1 MTDRNI
7 RELTT
12 ATAYDRDGDKL
23 GSVKEVYI
31 NDTTGQPDF
40 VEVGHG
46 LFGLSSSL
54 VPLRGHRLEGE
65 DLKLA
70 FTKDRI
76 KDAPDVSDDAHL
88 TPSDQEAIYR
98 HYGLEGTEN
107 VESYRDEREELH
119 NDDLNKRQAGLLSA
133 GPETRSGHPG
143 DYDPPRSTD
152 TQGASTDT
160 AGTLGNQDDRARVG
174 SEEGG
179 SLTRSEERV
188 KVDKERV
195 NTGEA
200 RLRKYVVHD
209 TETVEVPVER
219 EEVHVE
225 RKPVDPDTSNRPAG
239 RELSEDETSVTLHED
254 RVNVTKTSEPVEE
267 VRLAKDRVTDT
278 EQVTEDVAKERIE
291 ADVDDVDGPAGK
303 RP

>member
-1 MTDRNI
+1 MTDRNV

-76 KDAPDVSDDAHL
+76 QDAPDISDDSHL
-88 TPSDQEAIYR
+88 TPSDQETIYR
-98 HYGLEGTEN
+98 HYGLESAEN
-107 VESYRDEREELH
+107 VETYREELH

-133 GPETRSGHPG
+133 GAEPGSDHPG
-143 DYDPPRSTD
+143 DDVPPRSTD
-152 TQGASTDT
+152 TVDT
-160 AGTLGNQDDRARVG
+160 ED
-174 SEEGG
+174 SG

-188 KVDKERV
+188 KVNKERV
-195 NTGEA
+195 NTGQA

-225 RKPVDPDTSNRPAG
+225 RTPIDPDSTDRPVG
-239 RELSEDETSVTLHED
+239 SELSEDETSVTLDEE

-278 EQVTEDVAKERIE
+278 EKVTEDVAKERIE
-291 ADVDDVDGPAGK
+291 ADVDDVDGTGRR